1 MSDLPTLKLQLI
13 TVVGEKMN
21 EQVYEV
27 VLPTA
32 AGEISVF
39 PEHENLVTLAAPGII
54 AVRRKKVDPDSALEY
69 FATSGGIIEI
79 DASRVRILVDEADSG
94 DDIIEAES
102 QKALERAMKMRDNAS
117 SQVEL
122 ENAQQLIDRQQV
134 RLKVAG
140 LRRHQKP
147 AQYR

>member
-1 MSDLPTLKLQLI
+1 MSDLPSLNLRLVTLL
-13 TVVGEKMN
+13 GEKMN

-27 VLPTA
+27 ILPTA
-32 AGEISVF
+32 TGEISVF
-39 PEHENLVTLAAPGII
+39 PDHEPLVTLARPGMM
-54 AVRRKKVDPDSALEY
+54 AVRRQKTDPDSALEY

-79 DASRVRILVDEADSG
+79 DAERVRILVDEADSS
-94 DDIIEAES
+94 DEIVEEES
-102 QKALERAMKMRDNAS
+102 QKALERALKMRDSAA

-122 ENAQQLIDRQQV
+122 EQAQQLIDRHQV

-147 AQYR
+147 TQYK